1 MKPVIG
7 ITPEAITIGRQDG
20 AGLFLGHA
28 YTRAIERAGGI
39 PVILPLTTDPAVIEH
54 FLTTCHGFLLSG
66 GGDMTETSGAYAAPL
81 PATILA
87 TLSGLDATRDAM
99 ELALA
104 RAAVQRDRPL
114 LGICRG
120 IQTLNV
126 ALGGTLHADVPGHRH
141 ADPFALAHPVTWE
154 IDGDW
159 PVRVNTT
166 HHQALDRVAS
176 VLRVTARADDGII
189 EAVALPGARY
199 CIGVQFHPERLWD
212 KEPRCRQFFTDLVKS
227 SLPGT

>member
-28 YTRAIERAGGI
+28 YTRAIEHAGGI
-39 PVILPLTTDPAVIEH
+39 PVILPLTADQSVLEH
-54 FLTTCHGFLLSG
+54 FLDACQGFVLSG
-66 GGDMTETSGAYAAPL
+66 GGDMTEASGAYAARL

-87 TLSGLDATRDAM
+87 TLTGLDATRDTM
-99 ELALA
+99 ELELA
-104 RAAVQRDRPL
+104 RAAVRRDRPL

-126 ALGGTLHADVPGHRH
+126 ALGGTLHADVPNHRH
-141 ADPFALAHPVTWE
+141 ADPFALAHSVIWE

-166 HHQALDRVAS
+166 HHQALDRVAAG
-176 VLRVTARADDGII
+176 LRVTARANDGII
-189 EAVALPGARY
+189 EAVDLPGARY
-199 CIGVQFHPERLWD
+199 CVGVQFHPERLAETVPQCA
-212 KEPRCRQFFTDLVKS
+212 KFFTALVQA
-227 SLPGT
+227 TQ